1 MDWVFLV
8 TSLLLILVA
17 AELFTNG
24 IEWVGEGFGLSE
36 GAVGSV
42 LAAIGTALPE
52 TLLPI
57 VAILSGHE
65 AGDEIGI
72 GAILGAPFMLT
83 TLAMVVIGTA
93 VLFYARG
100 GRRGVDL
107 DIDRRVI
114 QQDLGYFLVMYA
126 LAMIAGLLH
135 VRVFDVGLAIV
146 LVVGYAYYVRRHF
159 QAPEA
164 EAGAGA
170 DVAEGDAS
178 DIRPLRLWVALRW
191 VLHGLPEWSVD
202 RSTAA
207 PFVQV
212 TLGLILMVGGAK
224 LFVDAVGNLG
234 KAAGLPPLAFSLLV
248 APLATEL
255 PEKFNSV
262 LWVRRNKDTLAMG
275 NMTGAMVF
283 QSSFPVT
290 VGLLLT
296 PWELAHEALVAAVV
310 ALLAGSVL
318 YLTLRVRGRLSARLL
333 LLQGVFYVAYVA
345 YVATKL

>member
-8 TSLLLILVA
+8 ASLLIILVA

-57 VAILSGHE
+57 VAIVSGHE

-83 TLAMVVIGTA
+83 TLAMVVIGVA
-93 VLFYARG
+93 VLFYGRG
-100 GRRGVDL
+100 GRRSLDL

-135 VRVFDVGLAIV
+135 VRVIDVCLAIV

-159 QAPEA
+159 QAPQT
-164 EAGAGA
+164 
-170 DVAEGDAS
+170 DVEGDTT
-178 DIRPLRLWVALRW
+178 DIRPLRLWVGLRM
-191 VLHGLPEWSVD
+191 VLRRLPEWTVE

-212 TLGLILMVGGAK
+212 AFGLILMVGGAK

-262 LWVRRNKDTLAMG
+262 LWIRRNKDTLAMG

-296 PWELAHEALVAAVV
+296 PWELAHEALVAACV

-318 YLTLRVRGRLSARLL
+318 YLTLRIRGRLSARLL
-333 LLQGVFYVAYVA
+333 LVQGVFYVGYVA